1 LILPGLRIDAENDL
15 VKMHWSGAP
24 NDQNWSELRDFWNSF
39 SVDSRSDLSILVSLG
54 EFYSKRFWFQTY
66 WLDRGLLLETGHGL
80 VTAVSRAD
88 EMVAEFAELSRSGY
102 LNPAAVKLEI
112 DNLDFKRSLT
122 QAQVGNIASMLR
134 SANGANFSVPGAG
147 KTATQLALYAL
158 LKSRND
164 LSRVLVICP
173 KSSFEA
179 WLEEPVL
186 IFFSPPSVEI
196 FDGVLP
202 NPSIEILIT
211 NFEKLEND
219 NRLSM
224 LKTWLSQD
232 GGSGLVIDEAHR
244 IKGGPRGV
252 RWRSCMILSAY
263 SKRVD
268 LLTGTPMPQGYEDL
282 RNLLSVSWK
291 IVPRHQ
297 LDDARLSRLSPG
309 GIFVRTTKSQL
320 GLPEVKIKRVTL
332 PMAPI
337 QKEIYSAL
345 GRNYVGTL
353 ALDSRDQASLAKK
366 GRAIFSLIAASTN
379 PALIGSYSREELVK
393 GLDWPPKELSD
404 TSLRSALNS
413 YMQHEIPP
421 KYEWVTR
428 YLARASSEGRKTLVW
443 SSFVGNLEL
452 MSQYLRPHNPAVIH
466 GATSS
471 EDRQLELER
480 FRLDPNC
487 SVLITNPQT
496 LGEGISLHQT
506 AHEAIF
512 VDRTYNAAQYLQAL
526 DRIHRLGLSQS
537 DVTTIYLLETKG
549 SIDER
554 VAWRL
559 EQKIQTL
566 SEMLNDEGLVKA
578 SLPSLDELEGV
589 ADTLGL
595 DESDLDD
602 LLAHL
607 RRL

>member
-1 LILPGLRIDAENDL
+1 LTDLRLDAENDL
-15 VKMHWSGAP
+15 VKIQWSGEP
-24 NDQNWSELRDFWNSF
+24 NDQNWSGLRDFWNSF
-39 SVDSRSDLSILVSLG
+39 SVDSRSPSLIVVSLG

-66 WLDRGLLLETGHGL
+66 WLDLGLPLETGDGL
-80 VTAVSRAD
+80 LDAVSRAD
-88 EMVAEFAELSRSGY
+88 EMVAQFSELSQSGY
-102 LNPAAVKLEI
+102 LSPLAVGAEI
-112 DNLDFKRSLT
+112 DKLDFKRSLT
-122 QAQVGNIASMLR
+122 QAQLVNIASMLR

-147 KTATQLALYAL
+147 KTATQLAIFSL
-158 LKSRND
+158 LKSRNN

-179 WLEEPVL
+179 WLEEPAL
-186 IFFSPPSVEI
+186 IFFEPPSVEI
-196 FDGVLP
+196 FDGILP
-202 NPSIEILIT
+202 NPNVEILIT
-211 NFEKLEND
+211 NFEKIEND
-219 NRLSM
+219 ARLSM
-224 LKTWLSQD
+224 LKTWLTQE

-252 RWRSCMILSAY
+252 RWRSCMTLSAY

-297 LDDARLSRLSPG
+297 LDDTRLSQLSPG

-320 GLPEVKIKRVTL
+320 GLPEVKIKRIKL
-332 PMAPI
+332 PLGPI

-345 GRNYVGTL
+345 GRKYIGTL
-353 ALDSRDQASLAKK
+353 ALNSQDQASLAKK
-366 GRAIFSLIAASTN
+366 GRAVFSLIAAATN
-379 PALIGSYSREELVK
+379 PALVGSRSREELVK
-393 GLDWPPKELSD
+393 GLDWPPKELSG
-404 TSLRSALNS
+404 TSFMAALNS

-428 YLARASSEGRKTLVW
+428 YLARASLEGKKTLVW

-452 MSQYLRPHNPAVIH
+452 MSKYLSPHNPAVIH
-466 GATSS
+466 GSIS
-471 EDRQLELER
+471 IEDRQLELER
-480 FRLDPNC
+480 FRHDPNC

-496 LGEGISLHQT
+496 LGEGISLHKT

-537 DVTTIYLLETKG
+537 DVTRIYLLETEG

-559 EQKIQTL
+559 EQKILTL
-566 SEMLNDEGLVKA
+566 SEMLNDEGLVKV
-578 SLPSLDELEGV
+578 SLPALEELDGV
-589 ADTLGL
+589 SDTLGL
-595 DESDLDD
+595 DNVDLDD

-607 RRL
+607 KRL